1 MSPENKCKPWE
12 PARNGEPCSPWKTI
26 VQQGTNLGYRS
37 CEWIEAPSK
46 ILILVGEEVTAI
58 TIQQLQY

>member
-26 VQQGTNLGYRS
+26 VQQGTNLGCRS

-46 ILILVGEEVTAI
+46 ILILVGEEVT
-58 TIQQLQY
+58 QK